1 MDALFALLAL
11 VAVLCGLWFLWSL
24 RSPTDDRLVRLALP
38 AAASFGIIAML
49 GSLYYSEVAGYVPC
63 QLCWYQRIAMYSLAI
78 ILLIATIRRDRGIAI
93 YGLSLS
99 FLGFALA
106 LYHYYAQL
114 FPRGDTCGPDASCSV
129 RWVDVF
135 GFVSIPLMAAAGFFG
150 IAASMLYLLKAR
162 TA

>member
-1 MDALFALLAL
+1 VDALFAFLAL
-11 VAVLCGLWFLWSL
+11 LAVLCGLGFIWSM
-24 RSPTDDRLVRLALP
+24 RAPVDPRLARWALP
-38 AAASFGIIAML
+38 AAASFAITAML

-78 ILLIATIRRDRGIAI
+78 ILLIAAVRRDEGIVI

-99 FLGFALA
+99 VLGFGISM
-106 LYHYYAQL
+106 YHYYAQL

-135 GFVSIPLMAAAGFFG
+135 GFVSIPLMAGAGFFG

-162 TA
+162 HT

>member
-1 MDALFALLAL
+1 MRAPVDA
-11 VAVLCGLWFLWSL
+11 
-24 RSPTDDRLVRLALP
+24 RLVRLAVP
-38 AAASFGIIAML
+38 AAASFAITAML

-78 ILLIATIRRDRGIAI
+78 ILFIAAVRRDEGIAI

-99 FLGFALA
+99 VLGFGISM
-106 LYHYYAQL
+106 YHYYAQL
-114 FPRGDTCGPDASCSV
+114 FPRSDTCGPDASCSV

-135 GFVSIPLMAAAGFFG
+135 GFVSIPLMAGAGFFG

-162 TA
+162 ST